1 MEVEY
6 DIIFIKKTFF
16 SIFNFQFTSTFNF
29 TRLFK
34 KLKYF
39 LVNYIRAIKRRRQD
53 KTKQRDKTMTDLIRI
68 PKIENYTQE
77 IINGDLILTPKK
89 QYLTENELYMTQI
102 TNSSIVECL
111 IQKEEEKISTEKSYR
126 GALID
131 IWKSMPTQKIL
142 QTTSF
147 NFKLT
152 NENGKKGYY
161 WCDEIKM
168 SFQSKDDEQTL
179 KEIIRMVKEN
189 KLTIKL
195 IIKLEIGRMVHFKI

>member
-1 MEVEY
+1 
-6 DIIFIKKTFF
+6 
-16 SIFNFQFTSTFNF
+16 
-29 TRLFK
+29 
-34 KLKYF
+34 

-53 KTKQRDKTMTDLIRI
+53 KTMTDIIRI
-68 PKIENYTQE
+68 PKIENYSQE

-89 QYLTENELYMTQI
+89 QYLTENELNMTQI
-102 TNSSIVECL
+102 THSSIVECL
-111 IQKEEEKISTEKSYR
+111 IQKEEEMISTEKSYR

-168 SFQSKDDEQTL
+168 SFQSKDAEQTL

-195 IIKLEIGRMVHFKI
+195 IIKLETGRMVHFKI

>member
-1 MEVEY
+1 M
-6 DIIFIKKTFF
+6 
-16 SIFNFQFTSTFNF
+16 
-29 TRLFK
+29 
-34 KLKYF
+34 
-39 LVNYIRAIKRRRQD
+39 
-53 KTKQRDKTMTDLIRI
+53 
-68 PKIENYTQE
+68 
-77 IINGDLILTPKK
+77 
-89 QYLTENELYMTQI
+89 
-102 TNSSIVECL
+102 
-111 IQKEEEKISTEKSYR
+111 ISTEKSYR

-168 SFQSKDDEQTL
+168 SFQNKDDEQTL

-189 KLTIKL
+189 KLTIML
-195 IIKLEIGRMVHFKI
+195 IIKLEIGRMVHFKIE

>member
-1 MEVEY
+1 MGQNVEVEY

-53 KTKQRDKTMTDLIRI
+53 KTMTDLIRI

-89 QYLTENELYMTQI
+89 QFLTENELYMTQI
-102 TNSSIVECL
+102 THSSIVECL

-131 IWKSMPTQKIL
+131 IWKYMPTQKIL

>member
-1 MEVEY
+1 MGSLS
-6 DIIFIKKTFF
+6 DKRCKKLFFQF
-16 SIFNFQFTSTFNF
+16 SIFYLH
-29 TRLFK
+29 RLSILQDFSK

-39 LVNYIRAIKRRRQD
+39 LVNYIRAIKRRRRQ
-53 KTKQRDKTMTDLIRI
+53 DKTMTDLIRI
-68 PKIENYTQE
+68 AKIENYTQE

-89 QYLTENELYMTQI
+89 QYLTENELNMTQI
-102 TNSSIVECL
+102 THSSIVECL

-168 SFQSKDDEQTL
+168 SFQNKDAEQTL

-195 IIKLEIGRMVHFKI
+195 IIKLETGRMVHFKI